1 MSNII
6 PFESKTLP
14 AYLKALNVQELNN
27 DLTSHA
33 GTGFPVISI
42 KGKVFAVVRDG
53 ERTTLTK
60 SVDGEEIP
68 APSIDVVIVKAN
80 KQNSKVF
87 YLKGYQDGAENQ
99 KPDCFS
105 NDGTKPD
112 ASVEHPQAKSCAT
125 CPHNQWGSKIGDNG
139 GKGKACSDSVRLA
152 VAQPD
157 LLNDPHLLRV
167 PPATIKALGEY
178 GKALAK
184 RGVPYT
190 AVVTKI
196 GFEMESPTPKLTFKA
211 VGFLSDAAFAEVQE
225 TAASDT
231 VASILGGEFVPAAA
245 PEPDATADLVGE
257 PPKAAVA
264 PKPAAPK
271 AAAPSKS
278 KTVTDEE
285 VEAAVQAKPV
295 KTAPKVEKVQ
305 AEEVTADVDVD
316 VPSLNLDDLN
326 FDD

>member
-6 PFESKTLP
+6 PFESGKVP
-14 AYLKALNVQELNN
+14 AYLKSLNASDLNS

-33 GTGFPVISI
+33 GSGFPIISI
-42 KGKVFAVVRDG
+42 KGKVFSVVRDG
-53 ERTTLTK
+53 ERTVLTK

-105 NDGTKPD
+105 NNGTHPD
-112 ASVEHPQAKSCAT
+112 ASVEAPQSKACAT

-139 GKGKACSDSVRLA
+139 GKGKACSDSVRIA

-157 LLNDPHLLRV
+157 LLNDPYLLRV

-196 GFEMESPTPKLTFKA
+196 GFEMESPTPKLTFRA
-211 VGFLSDAAFAEVQE
+211 TGFLSDDAYAQVQE
-225 TAASDT
+225 TLASD
-231 VASILGGEFVPAAA
+231 VVSSILGSEGVAAA
-245 PEPDATADLVGE
+245 ALPEPDATADLAGE
-257 PPKAAVA
+257 PPKAAA
-264 PKPAAPK
+264 AAKPAAKPK
-271 AAAPSKS
+271 APPAA
-278 KTVTDEE
+278 E
-285 VEAAVQAKPV
+285 VAAKPAAKPV
-295 KTAPKVEKVQ
+295 VAESEVEV
-305 AEEVTADVDVD
+305 AG
-316 VPSLNLDDLN
+316 LNLDDLN

>member
-6 PFESKTLP
+6 PFESGKVP
-14 AYLKALNVQELNN
+14 AYLKALNASDLNS

-33 GTGFPVISI
+33 GTGFPIISI

-60 SVDGEEIP
+60 TVDGEEIP
-68 APSIDVVIVKAN
+68 APSIDVVLIKAN

-105 NDGTKPD
+105 NTGTHPD
-112 ASVEHPQAKSCAT
+112 PSVENPQSKSCAT
-125 CPHNQWGSKIGDNG
+125 CPHSQWGSKIGDNG

-152 VAQPD
+152 VSQPD
-157 LLNDPHLLRV
+157 MLNDPYLLRV

-196 GFEMESPTPKLTFKA
+196 GFDMESPTPKLTFKA
-211 VGFLSDAAFAEVQE
+211 VGFLSDSAYAEAQEIAAGDVV
-225 TAASDT
+225 T
-231 VASILGGEFVPAAA
+231 SILGGGEGVAAPAA
-245 PEPDATADLVGE
+245 EPDATADLKGT
-257 PPKAAVA
+257 PPKAVA
-264 PKPAAPK
+264 K
-271 AAAPSKS
+271 AAAKEKAVEEDAAEVAA
-278 KTVTDEE
+278 KTVTAKATKAAA
-285 VEAAVQAKPV
+285 EAAQDI
-295 KTAPKVEKVQ
+295 T
-305 AEEVTADVDVD
+305 VD

>member
-6 PFESKTLP
+6 PFESGKVP
-14 AYLKALNVQELNN
+14 AYLKSLNAADLNS

-42 KGKVFAVVRDG
+42 KGKTWAIVRDG
-53 ERTTLTK
+53 ERTVLTK

-68 APSIDVVIVKAN
+68 VPSIDVVIVKAN

-87 YLKGYQDGAENQ
+87 YLKGYQEGAENQ

-105 NDGTKPD
+105 NNGTTPD
-112 ASVEHPQAKSCAT
+112 ASVDTPQAKSCAV

-157 LLNDPHLLRV
+157 LLNDPYLLRV

-196 GFEMESPTPKLTFKA
+196 GFDMDSPTPKLTFRA
-211 VGFLSDAAFAEVQE
+211 TGFLSDAAYAEAQE
-225 TAASDT
+225 IAAGDV
-231 VASILGGEFVPAAA
+231 VAAILGGEVVPAA
-245 PEPDATADLVGE
+245 EPAETAELTGT

-264 PKPAAPK
+264 EKAAAPK

-278 KTVTDEE
+278 KVVSDDE
-285 VEAAVQAKPV
+285 VNAAVQAVTTKAAAAAKADAPV
-295 KTAPKVEKVQ
+295 E
-305 AEEVTADVDVD
+305 VDVGG
-316 VPSLNLDDLN
+316 LNLDDLN

>member
-6 PFESKTLP
+6 PFESGKVP
-14 AYLKALNVQELNN
+14 AYLKSLNVADLNS

-33 GTGFPVISI
+33 GTGFPIISI

-60 SVDGEEIP
+60 TVDGEEIP

-99 KPDCFS
+99 KPDCMSS
-105 NDGTKPD
+105 NGTHPD
-112 ASVEHPQAKSCAT
+112 ASIEKPQAKSCAV
-125 CPHNQWGSKIGDNG
+125 CPHNQWGSKIGDGG

-157 LLNDPHLLRV
+157 LLNDPYLLRV

-196 GFEMESPTPKLTFKA
+196 GFDMESPTPKLTFRA
-211 VGFLSDAAFAEVQE
+211 TGFLSDEAYAEAQE
-225 TAASDT
+225 TAASDV
-231 VASILGGEFVPAAA
+231 VAAILGSEGAMAAA
-245 PEPDATADLVGE
+245 PEPDATADLTGT

-264 PKPAAPK
+264 AKPAAPK

-278 KTVTDEE
+278 KTVTNEE
-285 VEAAVQAKPV
+285 VDAAVAAVTSKAVSAASKPD
-295 KTAPKVEKVQ
+295 ASI
-305 AEEVTADVDVD
+305 DVDVG
-316 VPSLNLDDLN
+316 LNLDDLN

>member
-6 PFESKTLP
+6 PFDSGKVP
-14 AYLKALNVQELNN
+14 AYLKSLNAADLNS

-60 SVDGEEIP
+60 QVDGEEIP
-68 APSIDVVIVKAN
+68 APSIDVVIIKAN

-112 ASVEHPQAKSCAT
+112 GSIENPQSKSCAT

-157 LLNDPHLLRV
+157 LLNDPYLLRV

-196 GFEMESPTPKLTFKA
+196 GFDMESPTPKLTFRA
-211 VGFLSDAAFAEVQE
+211 TGFLSDAAYGEAQEV
-225 TAASDT
+225 AAGDVVS
-231 VASILGGEFVPAAA
+231 AILGSEGAVAAA
-245 PEPDATADLVGE
+245 EPDATADLKGE
-257 PPKAAVA
+257 PPKAVTA
-264 PKPAAPK
+264 PKT
-271 AAAPSKS
+271 AAPSKS
-278 KTVTDEE
+278 KVVTDAE
-285 VEAAVQAKPV
+285 VDNAVKAVTEKAAAAAAKPS
-295 KTAPKVEKVQ
+295 AN
-305 AEEVTADVDVD
+305 VDVD
-316 VPSLNLDDLN
+316 VGGLNLDDLN

>member
-6 PFESKTLP
+6 PFESANLP
-14 AYLKALNVQELNN
+14 AYLKSANVQGLND
-27 DLTSHA
+27 DLTAHA
-33 GTGFPVISI
+33 GTGFPIISI

-53 ERTTLTK
+53 ERTVLTK

-68 APSIDVVIVKAN
+68 APSIDVVLIKAN

-105 NDGTKPD
+105 NNGTHPD
-112 ASVEHPQAKSCAT
+112 AGIQNPQAKSCAA

-139 GKGKACSDSVRLA
+139 GKGKACADSVRMA
-152 VAQPD
+152 IATPD
-157 LLNDPHLLRV
+157 LINDPYLLRV

-184 RGVPYT
+184 RGVPYS

-196 GFEMESPTPKLTFKA
+196 GFEMDSPTPKLTFKA
-211 VGFLSDAAFAEVQE
+211 TGFLNDKAFAEVQE
-225 TAASDT
+225 TAAGD
-231 VASILGGEFVPAAA
+231 VVQAILGSGFVSEGAPAA
-245 PEPDATADLVGE
+245 EPDSTADLVGE
-257 PPKAAVA
+257 PPKAAKVEAA
-264 PKPAAPK
+264 PAPK
-271 AAAPSKS
+271 AAAPK
-278 KTVTDEE
+278 
-285 VEAAVQAKPV
+285 AKPAEPKPV
-295 KTAPKVEKVQ
+295 APEDT
-305 AEEVTADVDVD
+305 E
-316 VPSLNLDDLN
+316 VPSLDLDDLN

>member
-6 PFESKTLP
+6 PFESGKVP
-14 AYLKALNVQELNN
+14 AYLKSLNVADLNS

-60 SVDGEEIP
+60 QVDGEEIP

-105 NDGTKPD
+105 NNGTHPD
-112 ASVEHPQAKSCAT
+112 ASIENPQAKSCAV
-125 CPHNQWGSKIGDNG
+125 CPHNQWGSKVGDNG

-157 LLNDPHLLRV
+157 LLNDPYLLRV

-196 GFEMESPTPKLTFKA
+196 GFDMESPTPKLTFRA
-211 VGFLSDAAFAEVQE
+211 TGFLSDDAYAQAQEVAAGDVV
-225 TAASDT
+225 AA
-231 VASILGGEFVPAAA
+231 ILGSEGAVAAA
-245 PEPDATADLVGE
+245 EPDATADLKGE

-264 PKPAAPK
+264 AKP
-271 AAAPSKS
+271 AAPSKS
-278 KTVTDEE
+278 KTVTAEE
-285 VEAAVQAKPV
+285 VDGAVQAAVGKAKAAAKAEPV
-295 KTAPKVEKVQ
+295 
-305 AEEVTADVDVD
+305 VDVD
-316 VPSLNLDDLN
+316 VPNLNLDDLN

>member
-6 PFESKTLP
+6 PFDSGKVP
-14 AYLKALNVQELNN
+14 AYLKSLNAADLNT

-33 GTGFPVISI
+33 GTGFPIISI

-60 SVDGEEIP
+60 TVDGEEIP
-68 APSIDVVIVKAN
+68 APSIDVVIIKAN

-105 NDGTKPD
+105 SNGTHPD
-112 ASVEHPQAKSCAT
+112 ASIENPQAKSCAV
-125 CPHNQWGSKIGDNG
+125 CPHNQWGSKVGDGG

-157 LLNDPHLLRV
+157 LLNDPYLLRV

-196 GFEMESPTPKLTFKA
+196 GFDMESPTPKLTFRA
-211 VGFLSDAAFAEVQE
+211 TGFLSDDGYAQAQEVAAGDVVSA
-225 TAASDT
+225 
-231 VASILGGEFVPAAA
+231 ILGNEGAAA
-245 PEPDATADLVGE
+245 AEPDATADLKGT

-264 PKPAAPK
+264 APAPAPAK

-278 KTVTDEE
+278 KTVTSEE
-285 VEAAVQAKPV
+285 VDDAVRAVTEKAAAAAAKPS
-295 KTAPKVEKVQ
+295 ASI
-305 AEEVTADVDVD
+305 DVDVG
-316 VPSLNLDDLN
+316 LNLDDLN